1 MVSIRAG
8 IVLFLLLSTGL
19 WAQQPPP
26 VVLQRVGML
35 ESADAPGH
43 VDRERLARNL
53 WQLMREQGLDLQQ
66 APHIMVFHVSK
77 EVAGIV
83 GIKGSIGR
91 TARHEQTGS
100 VYYQLWLVGEPKA
113 PDYITGLQMILQHAF
128 SLQQTPKELE
138 QVLSRVGTMDSATVD
153 AKSFSDPGR

>member
-1 MVSIRAG
+1 MTSVRGG
-8 IVLFLLLSTGL
+8 IAFLLLFSASL
-19 WAQQPPP
+19 WAQQPPQ
-26 VVLQRVGML
+26 VVLQRLGML

-66 APHIMVFHVSK
+66 APHIMVFHVSRT
-77 EVAGIV
+77 VASIV
-83 GIKGSIGR
+83 GINGSSGR
-91 TARHEQTGS
+91 TARHEQTGK
-100 VYYQLWLVGEPKA
+100 VHYQLWLVGEPKSA
-113 PDYITGLQMILQHAF
+113 DYITGLQMILQHAF

-138 QVLSRVGTMDSATVD
+138 QVLTRVGTMDGATVD